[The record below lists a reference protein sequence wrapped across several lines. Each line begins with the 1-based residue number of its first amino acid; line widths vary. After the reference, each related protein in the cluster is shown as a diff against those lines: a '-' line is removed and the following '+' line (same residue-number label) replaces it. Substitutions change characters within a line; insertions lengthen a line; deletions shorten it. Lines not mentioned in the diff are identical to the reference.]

1 MHLGGMAFL
10 IKSGAFEM
18 SDRKIFVAGA
28 TGDTGGAA
36 TEALMAAGEKL
47 RTLVR
52 KEDQRSERLR
62 SLGVEVLVGNLSDL
76 DDVARALEGI
86 FSAYFVYPIE
96 SGGIQATAFFA
107 QAARETGVSAIVNM
121 SQISARRIAASH
133 AARDHW
139 VSERVFDWSGIPV
152 THIRPTFFA
161 QWLTYPGQVAN
172 IKKDGVLRLPFGD
185 GRHAPIAAEDQG
197 RVIAAI
203 LRAPAPHA
211 GKVYPLYGPVE
222 MNHHGIA
229 AEMSKALGRTVVYEP
244 IDLDMFKKR
253 LDTDSKFSDAF
264 SQHLLAVALDYQN
277 GVFAGTNTV
286 VEDLT
291 GTPPMSVE
299 TFIRKHAALFEI

>member
-1 MHLGGMAFL
+1 
-10 IKSGAFEM
+10 M

-36 TEALMAAGEKL
+36 TEALVAAGEKV

-52 KEDQRSERLR
+52 KEDERSERLQA
-62 SLGVEVLVGNLSDL
+62 LGVEVLVGNLSIL

-96 SGGIQATAFFA
+96 SGGIQATAYFA
-107 QAARETGVSAIVNM
+107 QAARETGVNAIVNM
-121 SQISARRIAASH
+121 SQISARRIATSH

-139 VSERVFDWSGIPV
+139 ISERVFDWAGTPV

-172 IKKDGVLRLPFGD
+172 IKKDGVLRLPFGN

-203 LRAPAPHA
+203 LRDPAPHA

-222 MNHHGIA
+222 MNHYEIA
-229 AEMSKALGRTVVYEP
+229 EEMGKALGCKVEYQP

-264 SQHLLAVALDYQN
+264 AQHLLSVAVDYQD

-291 GTPPMSVE
+291 GTPPMTVE
-299 TFIRKHAALFEI
+299 TFIRKHAARFAS

>member
-1 MHLGGMAFL
+1 
-10 IKSGAFEM
+10 M
-18 SDRKIFVAGA
+18 SDQRIFVAGA

-36 TEALMAAGEKL
+36 TEALLAAGEKV

-52 KEDQRSERLR
+52 KEDQRSERLKSR
-62 SLGVEVLVGNLSDL
+62 GVEVLVGNLSNL

-96 SGGIQATAFFA
+96 AGGIQASVYFA
-107 QAARETGVSAIVNM
+107 QAAREAGISGIVNM
-121 SQISARRIAASH
+121 SQISARRNATSH

-139 VSERVFDWSGIPV
+139 ISERVFDWSGIPV

-172 IKKDGVLRLPFGD
+172 VKKDGTLRLPFGN

-203 LRAPAPHA
+203 LRDPAPHA

-222 MNHHGIA
+222 MNHHQIA
-229 AEMSKALGRTVVYEP
+229 DEMSKVLGREVKYQP
-244 IDLDMFKKR
+244 IDLDMFEKR
-253 LDTDSKFSDAF
+253 LNTDSKFSDAF
-264 SQHLLAVALDYQN
+264 SQHLLSVAVDYQN
-277 GVFAGTNTV
+277 GVFAGTNTL
-286 VEDLT
+286 VEELT
-291 GTPPMSVE
+291 GTPPMTVE
-299 TFIRKHAALFEI
+299 AFIRKHVAVFED

>member
-264 SQHLLAVALDYQN
+264 SQHLLAFLQAPIPWLK
-277 GVFAGTNTV
+277 T
-286 VEDLT
+286 
-291 GTPPMSVE
+291 
-299 TFIRKHAALFEI
+299 

>member
-1 MHLGGMAFL
+1 
-10 IKSGAFEM
+10 M
-18 SDRKIFVAGA
+18 SERKIFVAGA

-36 TEALMAAGEKL
+36 IEVLLASGESV

-52 KEDQRSERLR
+52 KEDQRSERLK
-62 SLGVEVLVGNLSDL
+62 SKGVEVVVGNLSNI

-96 SGGIQATAFFA
+96 SGGIQATAYFA
-107 QAARETGVSAIVNM
+107 QAARETGVGAIVNM
-121 SQISARRIAASH
+121 SQISARRIATSH

-139 VSERVFDWSGIPV
+139 ISEQVFDWSGIPV

-172 IKKDGVLRLPFGD
+172 VKKDGVLRLPFGT

-197 RVIAAI
+197 RVIATI
-203 LRAPAPHA
+203 LRDPAPHA

-222 MNHHGIA
+222 MDHYEIA
-229 AEMSKALGRTVVYEP
+229 AEMSKALGREVTYQP
-244 IDLDMFKKR
+244 IDLDMFAKR
-253 LDTDSKFSDAF
+253 LSSDSKFSDAF
-264 SQHLLAVALDYQN
+264 SQHLLSVAVDYQN
-277 GVFAGTNTV
+277 GVFAGTNSV

-291 GTPPMSVE
+291 GVPPMTVE
-299 TFIRKHAALFEI
+299 AFIRKHAVAFSD

>member
-1 MHLGGMAFL
+1 
-10 IKSGAFEM
+10 M

>member
-1 MHLGGMAFL
+1 
-10 IKSGAFEM
+10 M
-18 SDRKIFVAGA
+18 SERKIFVAGA

-36 TEALMAAGEKL
+36 IEVLLASGESV

-52 KEDQRSERLR
+52 KEDQRSERLK
-62 SLGVEVLVGNLSDL
+62 SKGVEVVVGNLSNI

-96 SGGIQATAFFA
+96 SGGIQATAYFA
-107 QAARETGVSAIVNM
+107 QAARETGVGAIVNM
-121 SQISARRIAASH
+121 SQISARRIATSH

-139 VSERVFDWSGIPV
+139 ISEQVFDWSGIPV

-172 IKKDGVLRLPFGD
+172 VKKDGVLRLPFGT

-197 RVIAAI
+197 RVIATI
-203 LRAPAPHA
+203 LRDPAPHA

-222 MNHHGIA
+222 MDHYEIA
-229 AEMSKALGRTVVYEP
+229 AEMSKALGREVTYQP
-244 IDLDMFKKR
+244 IDLDMFAKR
-253 LDTDSKFSDAF
+253 LSSDSKFSDAF
-264 SQHLLAVALDYQN
+264 SQHLLSVAVDYQN
-277 GVFAGTNTV
+277 GVFAGTNSV

-291 GTPPMSVE
+291 GVPPMTVE
-299 TFIRKHAALFEI
+299 AFIRKHAVVFSD